1 MNTDWLSEIQEI
13 FTTYPDTVILIACA
27 VVLIFVLWLILR
39 SVKLWYWK
47 VNDRAETLEY
57 ISTTLGE
64 IRDEVCGNEDGKGA
78 KADAH
83 GGASNSRCEAAN
95 PTVLVQS
102 DNATVVVQQPSEAG
116 GQSAAQLKPKESAQP
131 KAARG
136 KTPEKQPADAE
147 SEELMRQEEIKE
159 IEAMEPDT
167 FGKGEGIAILEMPTM
182 PHLES
187 DAARASKYE
196 TRDCNIDKTGRVYTR
211 AEIEESIRS

>member
-1 MNTDWLSEIQEI
+1 MNTDWLSEIQAI
-13 FTTYPDTVILIACA
+13 FTTYPDTVIFIVCA

-64 IRDEVCGNEDGKGA
+64 IRDEVCGSEDGG
-78 KADAH
+78 KA
-83 GGASNSRCEAAN
+83 GPLRETPTQAAN

-102 DNATVVVQQPSEAG
+102 DNATVVVNQQPEG
-116 GQSAAQLKPKESAQP
+116 DGRSAEPVAAKPKKAPKSNEKAETQP
-131 KAARG
+131 I
-136 KTPEKQPADAE
+136 EAE
-147 SEELMRQEEIKE
+147 SEELRREEQIKE

-167 FGKGEGIAILEMPTM
+167 FGKGEGIAILEMPT
-182 PHLES
+182 HLHSES
-187 DAARASKYE
+187 AEARASKYE

>member
-1 MNTDWLSEIQEI
+1 MNTDWLSEIQAI
-13 FTTYPDTVILIACA
+13 FTTYPDTVIFIVCA

-64 IRDEVCGNEDGKGA
+64 IRDEVCGSEESGKA
-78 KADAH
+78 RPVREATAT
-83 GGASNSRCEAAN
+83 AAN

-102 DNATVVVQQPSEAG
+102 DNATVVVNQPAEEGKRCAEPTI
-116 GQSAAQLKPKESAQP
+116 A
-131 KAARG
+131 KA
-136 KTPEKQPADAE
+136 KSKEKQDTHADE
-147 SEELMRQEEIKE
+147 TEEELRREEEIKE

-167 FGKGEGIAILEMPTM
+167 FGKGEGIAILEMPT
-182 PHLES
+182 HSHSES
-187 DAARASKYE
+187 GDARASKYE

>member
-1 MNTDWLSEIQEI
+1 MNTDWLSEIQAF
-13 FTTYPDTVILIACA
+13 FTTYPDTVIIAVCA

-64 IRDEVCGNEDGKGA
+64 IRDEVCGSEAGGKAGPL
-78 KADAH
+78 
-83 GGASNSRCEAAN
+83 REATAQNAN

-102 DNATVVVQQPSEAG
+102 DNATVVVN
-116 GQSAAQLKPKESAQP
+116 
-131 KAARG
+131 
-136 KTPEKQPADAE
+136 QPA
-147 SEELMRQEEIKE
+147 EEIKRGASQAASTVAKSKPAGNEKADANTDDAGEELRREEEIQE

-167 FGKGEGIAILEMPTM
+167 FGKGEGIAILEMPT
-182 PHLES
+182 HLHTES
-187 DAARASKYE
+187 ADARASKYE